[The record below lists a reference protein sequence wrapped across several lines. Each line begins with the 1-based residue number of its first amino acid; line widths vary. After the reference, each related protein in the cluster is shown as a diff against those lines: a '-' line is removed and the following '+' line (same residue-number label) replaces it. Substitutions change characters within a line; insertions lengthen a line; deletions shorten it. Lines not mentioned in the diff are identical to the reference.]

1 MARSCLSAMGL
12 PLLRRLPS
20 LPQELTQLPGW
31 RQRRRVLQLWA
42 MLAAVLLLRSFWPV
56 RLVPG
61 WWVGALLL
69 WAVAELLRCC
79 WWPRR
84 WR

>member
-1 MARSCLSAMGL
+1 MGL

-20 LPQELTQLPGW
+20 LPPELSQLPGW
-31 RQRRRVLQLWA
+31 QQRRRVLLLWA
-42 MLAAVLLLRSFWPV
+42 LAAALLLLRPCWPVLLL
-56 RLVPG
+56 PG
-61 WWVGALLL
+61 WLVGALLL
-69 WAVAELLRCC
+69 VAVAELLRWC